1 MKMKAVLQTRSGP
14 PEVLTFAEVDRPV
27 SGDREILVRVHTATV
42 AMGDVML
49 RKLPRLLLHAVG
61 LVVGFK
67 PKVIAGVE
75 FAGEVVE
82 TGRSVTRFVNGDR
95 VFGTTTGLV
104 NGAYAE
110 ILCIPEQWKMGVVMR
125 IPGAISYETAAAIP
139 VGGMTAL
146 QLLRK
151 AGARSGDRVLVYGA
165 SGSVGTYAVQLA
177 VNMGATVTGV
187 CSTPNL
193 ELVRSLGAS
202 SVIDYT
208 REDLARWGETYD
220 VVLDA
225 VGKLPR
231 SQAKALLAPG
241 GRSTS
246 VKSPTKETQDD
257 LAQLATLAADGR
269 LLPVIDRRYPLDQI
283 VEAHRYVESRRKKGN
298 VVIVMA
304 SSATYGGNPS

>member
-14 PEVLTFAEVDRPV
+14 PDVLTFAEVDRPLP
-27 SGDREILVRVHTATV
+27 GDREILVRVHAATV
-42 AMGDVML
+42 AMGDIML

-67 PKVIAGVE
+67 PKNIAGVE

-82 TGRSVTRFVNGDR
+82 TGRSVTRFSKGDR

-110 ILCIPEQWKMGVVMR
+110 FLCVPEQWKMGVVMR
-125 IPGAISYETAAAIP
+125 IPGAIPYETAAAIP

-151 AGARSGDRVLVYGA
+151 AGAKSGDRVLVYGA

-208 REDLARWGETYD
+208 REDLTRRVESYD
-220 VVLDA
+220 IVFDA
-225 VGKLPR
+225 VGKLSR
-231 SQAKALLAPG
+231 SARKALLAPG
-241 GRSTS
+241 GRSIS
-246 VKSPTKETQDD
+246 VKSPTKETLDD
-257 LAQLATLAADGR
+257 LARLATQAAEGTLR
-269 LLPVIDRRYPLDQI
+269 PVIDRRYPFDQI

-298 VVIVMA
+298 VVITVT
-304 SSATYGGNPS
+304 S

>member
-1 MKMKAVLQTRSGP
+1 MKAVLQTKSGP

-27 SGDREILVRVHTATV
+27 PGDQEVLIRVHTATV

-67 PKVIAGVE
+67 PKIIAGVE

-82 TGRSVTRFVNGDR
+82 TGSSVTRFSKGDR

-110 ILCIPEQWKMGVVMR
+110 FLCVPEQWKMGVVMR
-125 IPGAISYETAAAIP
+125 IPGSIAYETAAAIP

-151 AGARSGDRVLVYGA
+151 AGAKSGQRVLVYGA

-187 CSTPNL
+187 CSTSNL

-208 REDLARWGETYD
+208 RTDLARLGEVFD

-225 VGKLPR
+225 VGRLPR
-231 SQAKALLAPG
+231 SVVKALRAPD
-241 GRSTS
+241 GRATS
-246 VKSPTKETQDD
+246 VKSPTKETSDD
-257 LAQLATLAADGR
+257 LAQLATLAAEGKLR
-269 LLPVIDRRYPLDQI
+269 PVIDRRYPLGQI
-283 VEAHRYVESRRKKGN
+283 VEAHRYVESRRKRGN
-298 VVIVMA
+298 VLVVVT
-304 SSATYGGNPS
+304 SSTAHRETQG

>member
-1 MKMKAVLQTRSGP
+1 MKAVLQTKSGP

-27 SGDREILVRVHTATV
+27 PGDQEVLIRVHTATV

-67 PKVIAGVE
+67 PKIIAGVE

-82 TGRSVTRFVNGDR
+82 TGSSVTRFSKGDR

-110 ILCIPEQWKMGVVMR
+110 FLCVPEQWKMGVVMR
-125 IPGAISYETAAAIP
+125 IPGSIAYETAAAIP

-151 AGARSGDRVLVYGA
+151 AGAKSGQRVLVYGA

-187 CSTPNL
+187 CSTSNL

-208 REDLARWGETYD
+208 RTDLARLGEVFD

-225 VGKLPR
+225 VGRLPR
-231 SQAKALLAPG
+231 SVVKALRAPD
-241 GRSTS
+241 GRATS
-246 VKSPTKETQDD
+246 VKSPTKETSDD
-257 LAQLATLAADGR
+257 LAQLATLAAEGKLR
-269 LLPVIDRRYPLDQI
+269 PVIDRRYPLGQI
-283 VEAHRYVESRRKKGN
+283 VEAHRYVESRRKRGN
-298 VVIVMA
+298 VVIVVT
-304 SSATYGGNPS
+304 SSTAHRETQG